1 MAHFSV
7 NPLIRQSI
15 DSYLNLLVNDHILV
29 SRLYLFGS
37 YAKGTQRKDS
47 DIDLAVFW
55 DRDEVDPFDDGLRLL
70 RLTRTVDLR
79 IEPHAF
85 SRRDLE
91 NPDPFVKEILE
102 TGQRIV

>member
-1 MAHFSV
+1 MARLAD
-7 NPLIRQSI
+7 NPLISKTI
-15 DSYLNLLVNDHILV
+15 DSYLGLLSSNSIPV
-29 SRLYLFGS
+29 SRIYLFGS
-37 YAKGTQRKDS
+37 YAKGTNRKDS

-55 DRDEVDPFDDGLRLL
+55 DAEEVDAFDDGLRLL
-70 RLTRTVDLR
+70 RLTKSVDLR

-102 TGQRIV
+102 TGERII

>member
-1 MAHFSV
+1 MAQLDD

-15 DSYLNLLVNDHILV
+15 DSYLNLLVNDHIPV

-55 DRDEVDPFDDGLRLL
+55 DTDEIDTIDDGLRLL
-70 RLTRTVDLR
+70 RLTRSIDLR

>member
-1 MAHFSV
+1 MAQLSD

-15 DSYLNLLVNDHILV
+15 DSYLSVLANNSITV

-37 YAKGTQRKDS
+37 YAKGTQNKDS
-47 DIDLAVFW
+47 DIDLAVFC

-85 SRRDLE
+85 SRKDLE

>member
-1 MAHFSV
+1 MAQLDD

-15 DSYLNLLVNDHILV
+15 DSYLNLLVNDHIPV

-55 DRDEVDPFDDGLRLL
+55 DTDEIDTFDDGLRLL
-70 RLTRTVDLR
+70 RLTRSIDLR